1 MGTRLILVIVRIVT
15 SILSEITI
23 ILNIVSVITTSILNI
38 NSVITTN
45 IVFILSNDIK
55 FECFVVVERLRLSHL
70 NASLSRY
77 HLRLNT
83 CIIIRGTI
91 VRIVI
96 SILRTT
102 CSDTTYIK
110 SLKCIKSFGMIKV
123 IYIYIYIYYE
133 LFSKTKLI

>member
-83 CIIIRGTI
+83 CIIIRVTKLSI
-91 VRIVI
+91 VT
-96 SILRTT
+96 SILRT
-102 CSDTTYIK
+102 CRDTIYI
-110 SLKCIKSFGMIKV
+110 KCIKSFGMIKN
-123 IYIYIYIYYE
+123 IDIYIYIYYA
-133 LFSKTKLI
+133 LFSKTKLIYLI

>member
-23 ILNIVSVITTSILNI
+23 ILNIDSAITTSILNI
-38 NSVITTN
+38 NSVITT

-55 FECFVVVERLRLSHL
+55 FDCFVVVERLRLSHL

-91 VRIVI
+91 VRIVT

-102 CSDTTYIK
+102 CSDTSYIK

-123 IYIYIYIYYE
+123 IYIYIYYA

>member
-23 ILNIVSVITTSILNI
+23 ILNIV
-38 NSVITTN
+38 SVITTN

-123 IYIYIYIYYE
+123 IYIYIYI
-133 LFSKTKLI
+133 L